1 MKKMGLGRKLMFGG
15 AIIVSIP
22 MLVLSSFLILKS
34 TSTLSD
40 FSQTTTL
47 QTVDKLTNMV
57 RTIVDKEVVQV
68 RGLSALNRIVEIS
81 AKAKMNGRESVKEEG
96 KALNNEFHNI
106 LKQLGDQYSS
116 MFVSD
121 TNGLTLAGICDNGD
135 TKALEAM
142 NISDREYFKEVMQG
156 GKAYVA
162 PISKSKATN
171 LPVMVVYSPIRSEAG
186 DFLGLLC
193 LTSKVDVLV
202 NLVAGTKVGETGYAF
217 MLDEKGFIIAHP
229 KRELILDFNGLT
241 AKGTEELGRNMTAQ
255 KRGIISY
262 SFEGKEKISA
272 FAPVGVRAWSIG
284 VIQPRE
290 ELLSQVNA
298 FRNQG
303 ITIGV
308 VLLGVALVLILLF
321 SRNISKPIARIV
333 EGLSEN
339 GDRVS
344 AASGQ
349 VSSASQQLAEGTSE
363 QAASIEETSSS
374 LEEMSS
380 MTRQNAD
387 NARQADQL
395 MANTKGSVSRSSQ
408 MMNEL
413 TASMGEISAASEET
427 SKIIKTIDEIAFQTN
442 LLALNAAVEAA
453 RAGEAG
459 AGFAVVADEV
469 RNLAM
474 RAAEA
479 AKNTASLIEGTVG
492 RVKDGSELVGKTEK
506 EFREVAINVEQ
517 SSGLVGQISVASL
530 EQAQGIE
537 QVRKAVSEMDGV
549 VQQNAANAEE
559 SASASEE
566 MKTQAAQMKEYVG
579 ELKMLVDGS
588 KGYGALRRTE
598 SKDYKP
604 VANRATRDQPRI
616 FPAHQSKRN
625 GHAARGDGKDLA
637 QRGKGEA
644 RPEQL
649 IPFDDSDF

>member
-1 MKKMGLGRKLMFGG
+1 MKKIGLGRKLMFGG
-15 AIIVSIP
+15 AIIVSLP
-22 MLVLSSFLILKS
+22 MLVLSLFLILKS
-34 TSTLSD
+34 TSTLTD
-40 FSQTTTL
+40 FSQNTTL
-47 QTVDKLTNMV
+47 QTVDKLTTMV
-57 RTIVDKEVVQV
+57 RTVIDKEVAQV
-68 RGLSALNRIVEIS
+68 RGLSASSRIAEIS

-96 KALNNEFHNI
+96 KALNNEFRNV
-106 LKQLGDQYSS
+106 LKQLGDQYSG

-121 TNGLTLAGICDNGD
+121 TNGLTLAGIASNGD
-135 TKALEAM
+135 TKAYETMDIA
-142 NISDREYFKEVMQG
+142 DREYFKEVKKG
-156 GKAYVA
+156 GKADVA
-162 PISKSKATN
+162 SIAKSKATN
-171 LPVMVVYSPIRSEAG
+171 QPVMVVYSPIRSETG
-186 DFLGLLC
+186 DFLGILC
-193 LTSKVDVLV
+193 LTSKVDLLV
-202 NLVAGTKVGETGYAF
+202 NLVADTKVGVTGYAF

-229 KRELILDFNGLT
+229 RRELILDLNVST
-241 AKGTEELGRNMTAQ
+241 TTGTEELGRDMTGQ
-255 KRGIISY
+255 KRGIILY
-262 SFEGKEKISA
+262 SFEGKEKIGA
-272 FAPVGVRAWSIG
+272 FAPVGVRGWSIG
-284 VIQPRE
+284 VIEPKE

-303 ITIGV
+303 III
-308 VLLGVALVLILLF
+308 GVALLGFALTVILF
-321 SRNISKPIARIV
+321 FGRSISKPITRIV

-339 GDRVS
+339 GDQVS

-349 VSSASQQLAEGTSE
+349 ISSSSQQLAEGASE
-363 QAASIEETSSS
+363 QAASIEETSAS

-380 MTRQNAD
+380 MTRQNAE

-413 TASMGEISAASEET
+413 TTSMGEISAASEET

-479 AKNTASLIEGTVG
+479 AKNTANLIEGTVR

-506 EFREVAINVEQ
+506 EFREVAINVER
-517 SSGLVGQISVASL
+517 SSELVGQISVASQ

-537 QVRKAVSEMDGV
+537 QVSKAVSEMDKV

-566 MKTQAAQMKEYVG
+566 MNFQADRLKEYVG
-579 ELKMLVDGS
+579 ELQSLVG
-588 KGYGALRRTE
+588 GAESSDSVDSSEQANETGKNLSRTYPAPE
-598 SKDYKP
+598 IK
-604 VANRATRDQPRI
+604 ANG
-616 FPAHQSKRN
+616 HSKR
-625 GHAARGDGKDLA
+625 GKGKDLSSFSKIET
-637 QRGKGEA
+637 RSEHKTTSNEA
-644 RPEQL
+644 
-649 IPFDDSDF
+649 DF